1 MRTDKISSEDLST
14 SCCRLTEVS
23 LLCGVSSLLI
33 FADADILVVEDAC
46 RFWDTE
52 VDYEPT
58 GLAEK
63 IPILTLSTYHKVP
76 LLSCAMT
83 PPRLR

>member
-1 MRTDKISSEDLST
+1 MDRISSEDLNT
-14 SCCRLTEVS
+14 SCCRLTEVT
-23 LLCGVSSLLI
+23 LLCGVSPLLI
-33 FADADILVVEDAC
+33 FADADILVAEDAC
-46 RFWDTE
+46 RLWDIE

-63 IPILTLSTYHKVP
+63 TPILILSTCHKAP